1 MIRQN
6 NSSFFRILSSKLFF
20 FIFFVVVV
28 FMSINVYSS
37 MKQRMQVNKEIE
49 NLKSEIN
56 NLKKENTEL
65 DSLVKYFN
73 SDEYIETSSREKL
86 GYKKP
91 GEKIVVF
98 TQESDIKKEEAKI
111 NKESKSNIRLWW
123 DYFFNIKTNEENT

>member
-1 MIRQN
+1 M
-6 NSSFFRILSSKLFF
+6 SLS
-20 FIFFVVVV
+20 
-28 FMSINVYSS
+28 VYSS
-37 MKQRMQVNKEIE
+37 MKQRMQVKKEID

-73 SDEYIETSSREKL
+73 SDEYIEASSREKL

-98 TQESDIKKEEAKI
+98 TEESDIKAEEAKN
-111 NKESKSNIRLWW
+111 NKENKSNIKLWW
-123 DYFFNIKTNEENT
+123 DYFFNTKTNEENT

>member
-6 NSSFFRILSSKLFF
+6 NSSLFRILSSKLFF
-20 FIFFVVVV
+20 FIFFVIVV
-28 FMSINVYSS
+28 FMSLSVYSS
-37 MKQRMQVNKEIE
+37 MKQRMQVKKEID

-73 SDEYIETSSREKL
+73 SDEYIEASSREKL

-98 TQESDIKKEEAKI
+98 TEESDIKAEEAKN
-111 NKESKSNIRLWW
+111 NKENKSNIKLWW
-123 DYFFNIKTNEENT
+123 DYFFNTKTNEENT

>member
-6 NSSFFRILSSKLFF
+6 NSPLFRILSSKLFF
-20 FIFFVVVV
+20 FIFFVIVV

-37 MKQRMQVNKEIE
+37 MKQRMQVKREIE

-56 NLKKENTEL
+56 NLQKENTEL

-73 SDEYIETSSREKL
+73 TDEYIEISSREKL

-91 GEKIVVF
+91 GEKIVVL
-98 TQESDIKKEEAKI
+98 TKESDINGSET
-111 NKESKSNIRLWW
+111 NTTSSDKSNIKLWW
-123 DYFFNIKTNEENT
+123 DYFFNTKTNEENI